1 VTFPASDARQR
12 ARIGAL
18 ARWARTGDRV
28 AATAPARA
36 AFMRRFEVQVDPDG
50 RMAPRERTQKA
61 EYARRAHMAALAR
74 RSAAVR
80 RGAAQREVAESGIAP
95 RRRRSEVS
103 MNREEAGR

>member
-1 VTFPASDARQR
+1 VSPHATDARQR

-18 ARWARTGDRV
+18 ARWARTEDRI

-50 RMAPRERTQKA
+50 CMAPRERTQRA
-61 EYARRAHMAALAR
+61 EYARRAYMAALAR

-80 RGAAQREVAESGIAP
+80 RGAGQRQEAEGGIAP
-95 RRRRSEVS
+95 RRRRSGS
-103 MNREEAGR
+103 G